1 MTDTTTLRVLAEKL
15 GWARPVAREDDPW
28 GYVTDA
34 EPGSVYAAYIAAC
47 SPDRILALLD
57 VVDAARSH
65 LHFFVNRPACLE
77 CSALARLDEVL
88 GGTP

>member
-15 GWARPVAREDDPW
+15 GWWRPVALEDDPW

-47 SPDRILALLD
+47 SPDVILALLD
-57 VVDAARSH
+57 VVDAAREQVAMWSGEDPIDD
-65 LHFFVNRPACLE
+65 LR
-77 CSALARLDEVL
+77 SALARLE
-88 GGTP
+88 GETT